1 MKTELELGIRYV
13 GFGLSCHNCGKV
25 RETTR
30 YILRDAQSGVILQDS
45 RLCDQCQ
52 DKGYVVKF
60 TLGAVDQQ
68 AAKRF
73 ARRIRLSRAMERGL
87 ANDVGGVVQPGS
99 GNQDDKDDVRVHGEW
114 RFEHKF
120 TDSIKSYMLHPS
132 DLEAVARHA
141 KLVGEKP
148 ALVLNFRKLKK
159 RFVTLPYDLFLEIM
173 EKIRGKS

>member
-1 MKTELELGIRYV
+1 MDTELELGIRYV
-13 GFGLSCHNCGKV
+13 GFGLSCNGCGKI

-30 YILRDAQSGVILQDS
+30 YVLRDAQSGNMLQES

-52 DKGYVVKF
+52 DKGHVIKF
-60 TLGAVDQQ
+60 SVASTDTQ
-68 AAKRF
+68 AAKRS
-73 ARRIRLSRAMERGL
+73 ARRIQLSRTMERNL
-87 ANDVGGVVQPGS
+87 ANDVGGKVQPGS

-114 RFEHKF
+114 RFEHKY
-120 TDSIKSYMLHPS
+120 TDSVKSYSLHPS

-148 ALVLNFRKLKK
+148 ALVLNFRKLSK

-173 EKIRGKS
+173 EKLRGKS